1 MNMSNKIEELRLEFE
16 KALGEVKDQATLESV
31 RVRFLGR
38 KNGLLTEI
46 LRGLKDLNPEERRLI
61 GAAANRFKG
70 EVEARLAEVEKGLQE
85 RPKLTLDLTLPGPEI
100 KIGHLHPL
108 TQTIREA
115 VGFFE
120 KIGFQVR
127 EGPEIETEWYNF
139 DALNTPADHPARDI
153 QDTFY
158 LAPGVLLRSHTSP
171 VQIRVMEKEKPPVRI
186 ITVGRCYRRDAQD
199 ASHFPVFH
207 QLEGL
212 MVEKGTH
219 FTHLKGI
226 LTAFLEYI
234 FPFSFKTRFTP
245 SFFPFTEPS
254 AEVSISCPVCQ
265 AKGCASCGHSG
276 FLEILGCGMVHPN
289 VLRNVGYKS
298 KELTGLAFGVG
309 IERIA
314 MVKYGIPDIRLFYEN
329 DIRFLH
335 QF

>member
-1 MNMSNKIEELRLEFE
+1 MLNKTEELRADFE
-16 KALGEVKDQATLESV
+16 KALGEVKDQASLEGV

-38 KNGLLTEI
+38 KGGFLTEI
-46 LRGLKDLNPEERRLI
+46 LRGLKDLNPEERRLM
-61 GAAANRFKG
+61 GAAANQLKKEF
-70 EVEARLAEVEKGLQE
+70 EARMAEAEQGLQE
-85 RPKLTLDLTLPGPEI
+85 KPKTTIDLTLPGPEI
-100 KIGHLHPL
+100 KIGRLHPL
-108 TQTIREA
+108 TQIIRES

-120 KIGFQVR
+120 KIGFQAW

-139 DALNTPADHPARDI
+139 DALNTPADHPARDM

-171 VQIRVMEKEKPPVRI
+171 VQVRVMEKEKPPLRI
-186 ITVGRCYRRDAQD
+186 ITAGRCYRRDAQD
-199 ASHFPVFH
+199 ASHSPVFH

-212 MVEKGTH
+212 MVEKGTN
-219 FTHLKGI
+219 FTHLKGV
-226 LTAFLEYI
+226 LTMFLEHI

-265 AKGCASCGHSG
+265 AKGCSSCGRSG

-289 VLRNVGYKS
+289 VLRNVGYKQ
-298 KELTGLAFGVG
+298 KDLTGFAFGVG

-329 DIRFLH
+329 DVRFLR

>member
-1 MNMSNKIEELRLEFE
+1 MSNKTEELRKEFE
-16 KALGEVKDQATLESV
+16 KALAGVKDRAALDGL

-46 LRGLKDLNPEERRLI
+46 LRGLKDLGPEERRLA
-61 GAAANRFKG
+61 GAAANQLKG
-70 EVEARLAEVEKGLQE
+70 EVETRLAEAEKGLQE
-85 RPKLTLDLTLPGPEI
+85 RPRATVDLTLPGPEI

-108 TQTIREA
+108 TQIIRES

-120 KIGFQVR
+120 KAGFQLR

-139 DALNTPADHPARDI
+139 DALNTPADHPARDM

-171 VQIRVMEKEKPPVRI
+171 VQVRVMEKEKPPVRI
-186 ITVGRCYRRDAQD
+186 VTVGRCYRRDAQD
-199 ASHFPVFH
+199 ASHSPVFH

-212 MVEKGTH
+212 MVEKGTR

-226 LTAFLEYI
+226 LTAFLEHI

-245 SFFPFTEPS
+245 GFFPFTEPS
-254 AEVSISCPVCQ
+254 AEVYISCPVCR
-265 AKGCASCGHSG
+265 AKGCSSCSHSG

-289 VLRNVGYKS
+289 VLENVGYKS
-298 KELTGLAFGVG
+298 KDLTGFAFGVG

-329 DIRFLH
+329 DVRFLH